1 MDDKHDIAIELNEKV
16 LSLIKALNEH
26 FGDESLEITEHLKRV
41 SKYLIL
47 KSLKTFDDE
56 NNNIS

>member
-1 MDDKHDIAIELNEKV
+1 VDDKHEIALELNEKV

-47 KSLKTFDDE
+47 KSLKLFDDE
-56 NNNIS
+56 TQD

>member
-1 MDDKHDIAIELNEKV
+1 MDDKHEIALELNEKV

-47 KSLKTFDDE
+47 KSLKLFDDE
-56 NNNIS
+56 TQD